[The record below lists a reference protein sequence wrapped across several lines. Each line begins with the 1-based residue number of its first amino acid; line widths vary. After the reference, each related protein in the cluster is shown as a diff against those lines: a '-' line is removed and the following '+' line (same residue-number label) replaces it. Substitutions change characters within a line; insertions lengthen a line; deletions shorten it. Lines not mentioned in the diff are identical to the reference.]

1 MGSTLSPILS
11 ALYITPIS
19 YILEKRTKNL
29 FILIIISFL
38 LFIDDGLLISQE
50 NIFENQLQI
59 FFVII
64 VLFYFF
70 FRQFRLVIE
79 YDKSEVFYFSRI
91 TKNLNPLS
99 LDLRLLKGMA
109 LRPKDAW
116 QYLEFFFDK
125 NSHFDTIPIIMPT
138 KYYQLLKV

>member
-1 MGSTLSPILS
+1 V
-11 ALYITPIS
+11 
-19 YILEKRTKNL
+19 L
-29 FILIIISFL
+29 FGIYSLTYPFCSL
-38 LFIDDGLLISQE
+38 LFIDDGFLISQE

-64 VLFYFF
+64 VLFYSF

-79 YDKSEVFYFSRI
+79 HNKSEVFYFSRT
-91 TKNLNPLS
+91 TKNLNPLP

-109 LRPKDAW
+109 LRLKDTW

-125 NSHFDTIPIIMPT
+125 KLSF
-138 KYYQLLKV
+138 